1 MKKII
6 ILFSFALI
14 AFLQNTKLY
23 SQEETGMFYF
33 LIGTEGN
40 EKAIMYL
47 NIFENDYVYGDYHI
61 NNETF
66 GFSGNI
72 NGNNLDLKLYSEN
85 ATVNSDSDNVTLNF
99 DKNNIILDGKRAG
112 KNINLSLAN
121 TYLNTLTL
129 ISYGDIN
136 YSYSL
141 SYVIFDD
148 DELTKYKNEIIERT
162 DDLSS
167 FDNRKEDMDDRYS
180 YYENVQYLDNNIISI
195 FRRESFQILSGGA
208 SGGSRL
214 YENFNVY
221 VKDTLKRIEIKDFLD
236 VNNIKLLNI
245 FNKKVR
251 ESSYNDYNPLMELS
265 NSSDLNYLDFT
276 ITHNGRII
284 FQDGVGYD
292 YQKIEFTFEELKPF
306 VKKGSPLE
314 YLFN

>member
-6 ILFSFALI
+6 ILFSFALMI
-14 AFLQNTKLY
+14 LFQSNAY
-23 SQEETGMFYF
+23 PDIRTGKFYF

-136 YSYSL
+136 YSYSF

-148 DELTKYKNEIIERT
+148 DELTKYKNGIIEIT

-167 FDNRKEDMDDRYS
+167 EDMDDRYS
-180 YYENVQYLDNNIISI
+180 YYEYVQYLDNNIISI
-195 FRRESFQILSGGA
+195 FRGESSQILSGGA

-221 VKDTLKRIEIKDFLD
+221 VKDTLKRIEIKDF
-236 VNNIKLLNI
+236 
-245 FNKKVR
+245 F
-251 ESSYNDYNPLMELS
+251 
-265 NSSDLNYLDFT
+265 YLDFT

-306 VKKGSPLE
+306 IKEGSPLE